1 MPSTDRGRTGLGR
14 RRALRG
20 VPAAR
25 GSSDD
30 LVVDLSAPGES
41 GLQGGGPGPA
51 TGAMLEVRDLKIHF
65 PTDDGVVKAVDGLSF
80 TLERGKTLGIVG
92 ESGSG
97 KSVTSL
103 GILGLHQYSR
113 ATISGQVFLD
123 GEDLITASPD
133 RVRQLR
139 GSKMAMIFQ
148 DPLSAL
154 HPYFSVGS
162 QIIEAYR
169 IHNKVSKAVA
179 RRHAIDMLG
188 RVGIPKP
195 ESRVDD
201 YPHQFSGGMRQ
212 RAMIAMALS
221 CDPELLIAD
230 EPTTALDVTVQ
241 AQILDL
247 ISDLQREFGSAVIM
261 ITHDLG
267 VVAELS
273 DDILV
278 MYSGRVAEYG
288 SAEDIFWRPGHPYAW
303 GLLTSMPRIDEARSE
318 RLIPIKGTPPSLIN
332 VPSGCPFHPRCD
344 FAGLTDGRSETEVP
358 LLREIEPGHQVA
370 CHLTAGQRETLR
382 AERVRTAATGTDGES
397 A

>member
-1 MPSTDRGRTGLGR
+1 MAVTPET
-14 RRALRG
+14 
-20 VPAAR
+20 AAR
-25 GSSDD
+25 PDGG
-30 LVVDLSAPGES
+30 APG
-41 GLQGGGPGPA
+41 GHV
-51 TGAMLEVRDLKIHF
+51 MLEVRDLRIHF
-65 PTDDGVVKAVDGLSF
+65 PTDDGIVKAVDGISF
-80 TLERGKTLGIVG
+80 SLDRGRTLGIVG

-113 ATISGQVFLD
+113 ADISGQVLLD
-123 GEDLITASPD
+123 GENLIAASPE
-133 RVRQLR
+133 RIRELR

-154 HPYFSVGS
+154 HPYYTVGA
-162 QIIEAYR
+162 QVAEAYL
-169 IHNKVSKAVA
+169 IHNKVGRKAA
-179 RRHAIDMLG
+179 RQHAIDMLG
-188 RVGIPKP
+188 RVGIPQP
-195 ESRVDD
+195 ATRADD

-221 CDPELLIAD
+221 CNPELLIAD

-247 ISDLQREFGSAVIM
+247 ISDLQREFGSAVII

-278 MYSGRVAEYG
+278 MYSGRASEYG
-288 SAEDIFWRPGHPYAW
+288 SAEDIFWRPGHPYTW
-303 GLLTSMPRIDEARSE
+303 GLLTSMPRIDEARAE

-344 FAGLTDGRSETEVP
+344 FAALTGGKSESEIP
-358 LLREIEPGHQVA
+358 ILREIESGHQVA
-370 CHLTAGQRETLR
+370 CHLTSAQRASLR
-382 AERVRTAATGTDGES
+382 AERVAALAHADGED

>member
-1 MPSTDRGRTGLGR
+1 
-14 RRALRG
+14 
-20 VPAAR
+20 
-25 GSSDD
+25 
-30 LVVDLSAPGES
+30 
-41 GLQGGGPGPA
+41 
-51 TGAMLEVRDLKIHF
+51 MLEVRDLKITF
-65 PTDDGVVKAVDGLSF
+65 PTDDGLVKAVDGLSF

-103 GILGLHQYSR
+103 GILGLHHDTR
-113 ATISGQVFLD
+113 AEISGSIWLD
-123 GEDLITASPD
+123 GEELISARPE
-133 RVRQLR
+133 RVRELR

-154 HPYFSVGS
+154 HPYFTVGG
-162 QIIEAYR
+162 QIAEAYL
-169 IHNKVSKAVA
+169 IHNKVGRKAA
-179 RRHAIDMLG
+179 RKHAVDMLG
-188 RVGIPKP
+188 RVGIPQP
-195 ESRVDD
+195 ADRAHD

-247 ISDLQREFGSAVIM
+247 ISDLQREFGSAVII

-273 DDILV
+273 DEILV

-288 SAEDIFWRPGHPYAW
+288 AAEDIFSRAGHPYTW
-303 GLLTSMPRIDEARSE
+303 GLLSSMPRIDEARAE

-344 FAGLTDGRSETEVP
+344 YAAMTNGRSVTEVP
-358 LLREIEPGHQVA
+358 ILHEVDPGHVVA
-370 CHLTAGQRETLR
+370 CHLTVAQRDKLR
-382 AERVRTAATGTDGES
+382 AERIKVPAAEATGIVGVSTGED